1 MKEST
6 FVKHTTLFLHSV
18 DFVKNSFV
26 FDELDSTNATAKE
39 LAKKGAQEGTVVIAR
54 TQTHG
59 RGRFDRRWE
68 SPEGGVYLSLVL
80 RPQVPLEKTSLLS
93 FLAAL
98 AVAKTIAT
106 YGVQATIKWP
116 NDVRVNGKKIAG
128 ILLESEG
135 GGSTSTYVV
144 VGIGMN
150 LAIDL
155 KQLSAEL
162 QTTSTSLL
170 NEVHQAVDYHKFLQ
184 TFFRIFE
191 HFYAIYQEQRFSNI
205 LAEWKTFTDTL
216 GKQVKIQTITETV
229 QGTAVDIDESGFL
242 LLRTSEGELKKI
254 LSGDCLYFDEL
265 HHA

>member
-1 MKEST
+1 
-6 FVKHTTLFLHSV
+6 
-18 DFVKNSFV
+18 VKNPFV
-26 FDELDSTNATAKE
+26 FDELDSTNATAKD
-39 LAKKGAQEGTVVIAR
+39 LAKKGAQEGTVVLAR
-54 TQTHG
+54 TQKQG

-98 AVAKTIAT
+98 AVAKTITT

-135 GGSTSTYVV
+135 EGPTSTYVV
-144 VGIGMN
+144 VGIGIN

-170 NEVHQAVDYHKFLQ
+170 NEIHQAVDYHKFLQ

-191 HFYAIYQEQRFSNI
+191 HSYVVYQEQRFSNI
-205 LAEWKTFTDTL
+205 IAEWKTYADTL
-216 GKQVKIQTITETV
+216 GKQVKIQTIAETV
-229 QGTAVDIDESGFL
+229 QGTAVDVDESGFL
-242 LLRTSEGELKKI
+242 LLRTIEGELKKI